1 MDSSIRNL
9 EVNPHLG
16 KPLRGDLSG
25 KWSLRI
31 GDYRII
37 YIIDEHEKTVI
48 LYSAKHIKVAYE

>member
-1 MDSSIRNL
+1 LDSSIRNL

-48 LYSAKHIKVAYE
+48 LYSAKHRKVAYE